1 MIYDNKLKF
10 LVYIQVL
17 GIKQRLQQSLD
28 CDVIGGESF
37 MQI

>member
-10 LVYIQVL
+10 LVYIQVS
-17 GIKQRLQQSLD
+17 GIWQRRQQSLD
-28 CDVIGGESF
+28 CDVIGGEIF